1 MILSQLSFKVSAV
14 GHDNSVWYDIMKSV
28 ALLLL
33 TTFLAAMMVENTSA
47 AADAI
52 TEEKAVPLE
61 PLYPEQWYNGEG
73 EEDER
78 DLRLNANLRAA
89 RVSEEEGGLV
99 PKTELQETED
109 LQLMELSA
117 EDTTVEL
124 RAARLR
130 LDDTDTASKNQL
142 GVPLP

>member
-1 MILSQLSFKVSAV
+1 
-14 GHDNSVWYDIMKSV
+14 MKSA

-33 TTFLAAMMVENTSA
+33 TTFLAALMGENSSS

-52 TEEKAVPLE
+52 IEEKAAPLE
-61 PLYPEQWYNGEG
+61 PLYPDGWYNGEG

-117 EDTTVEL
+117 EDTTAQL

-130 LDDTDTASKNQL
+130 LDDTDTVSKNQL
-142 GVPLP
+142 GIPLP